1 MTEQSDQKQ
10 KVAGLSMLASLALA
24 LGKFAVAL
32 LTGSLGVLSE
42 ALHSTIDFGATVMTW
57 FAVRWA
63 DLPPDDDHHF
73 GHAKIESVAALLEA
87 VLLAFTA
94 VFVAYSALHRLWS
107 GSEPPH
113 VEWWAPAII
122 IVAVVVDY
130 NRARVLRKAATSTSS
145 EALAADAAHF
155 ESDLYGSLAVIAGL
169 IGLWLGFSWA
179 DSVAAL
185 VVSAIVGWIGFE
197 LARKT
202 LSTLLDRAPEG
213 LTEEIRTLVERQH
226 GILQVEQLRLRQ
238 AGATAFVSVTATV
251 PRAWPATEVAVLRQR
266 LEREIRSRF
275 ARTDLNLVLEP
286 VALDSET
293 AFEKV
298 SMIAAEHGLYVHHL
312 SVQKLEE
319 KLAISFDVEV
329 DGATPLDKAHAKVTE
344 LEEAI
349 RVGLGYGAGNAI
361 EVESHIEPQPLHL
374 LYGAAAA
381 PAIIRKVELALR
393 SLARGQKSIRDIHNV
408 RVREV
413 EGGLYIHYHCRFAPL
428 TRIDTVHAVVDR
440 MEDQLMAK
448 LPQVKRIV
456 AHAEPIGAPHHEH

>member
-1 MTEQSDQKQ
+1 
-10 KVAGLSMLASLALA
+10 MLASLALA

-42 ALHSTIDFGATVMTW
+42 ALHSTIDLGATVMTW

-94 VFVAYSALHRLWS
+94 LFVAYSALLRLWS
-107 GSEPPH
+107 RSTAPH

-130 NRARVLRKAATSTSS
+130 NRARVLRKAAASTSS

-155 ESDLYGSLAVIAGL
+155 ESDLYGSLAVVAGL
-169 IGLWLGFSWA
+169 VGLWLGLGWA

-185 VVSAIVGWIGFE
+185 VVSAIVAWIGYD

-213 LTEEIRTLVERQH
+213 LTDEIRTLVERQH

-238 AGATAFVSVTATV
+238 AGTTAFVSVTATV
-251 PRAWPATEVAVLRQR
+251 PRAWPATEVAVLRQT
-266 LEREIRSRF
+266 LEREIRARF

-286 VALDSET
+286 VALDNET

-298 SMIAAEHGLYVHHL
+298 SMIAAEQGLYIHHL

-319 KLAISFDVEV
+319 KLAVSFDVEL
-329 DGATPLDKAHAKVTE
+329 DGATPLDKAHVTVTR

-349 RVGLGYGAGNAI
+349 RLGLGYGAGGAI
-361 EVESHIEPQPLHL
+361 EVESHIEPQPVHL
-374 LYGAAAA
+374 LSGAAAA
-381 PAIIRKVELALR
+381 PATVRKIESALR
-393 SLARGQKSIRDIHNV
+393 SVARNQKSIHDVHNV

-413 EGGLYIHYHCRFAPL
+413 EGGLYIHYHCRFAPT
-428 TRIDTVHAVVDR
+428 TRVDAVHAVVDKI
-440 MEDQLMAK
+440 EDQLMAK

-456 AHAEPIGAPHHEH
+456 AHAEPIGAPHHRH